1 MRSQKDDLEFGK
13 ASEERWIPCIQEH
26 LGVYMMPTHP
36 TCVVDWVECVPTEET
51 IPLVA
56 ELKSRTISYE
66 YCRRRFGDAPIGKNK
81 IDYMRGNGDG
91 FIYMAFTD
99 GLYYIR
105 YDEDLFK
112 GFRID
117 ENYKRF
123 ARSDCKDSEKATVFI
138 PCNLME
144 RLDA

>member
-1 MRSQKDDLEFGK
+1 MRSQKEDLAFGK
-13 ASEERWIPCIQEH
+13 ANEAKWIPCIQEH

-56 ELKSRTISYE
+56 ELKSRNISYE
-66 YCRRRFGDAPIGKNK
+66 YCKNRFGDAPIGKNK
-81 IDYMRGNGDG
+81 IDYMKGNGDG
-91 FIYMAFTD
+91 FIYMGFTD

-105 YDEDLFK
+105 YEEELFK
-112 GFRID
+112 GFRVD
-117 ENYKRF
+117 EYYKRF
-123 ARSDCKDSEKATVFI
+123 ARSDCNDGEKATVFI
-138 PCNLME
+138 PCDLME